1 MNKIRQVDKLLSV
14 FDLKICEALSLTDT
28 ISIRV
33 MFIYDRVEKV
43 RKFVIL
49 NDKIKKHTLDKLKL
63 WLEENLDIYY
73 VAHGLESNQL
83 DGDNLLNSLYFKP

>member
-1 MNKIRQVDKLLSV
+1 MSKIRHVDKLLSV
-14 FDLKICEALSLTDT
+14 FDLTICEALSLTET

-49 NDKIKKHTLDKLKL
+49 NDKIRKQTSDKVTL
-63 WLEENLDIYY
+63 WLEENVDAYH
-73 VAHGLESNQL
+73 VAYGLESNQL
-83 DGDNLLNSLYFKP
+83 DADNLPNSLQIMQ

>member
-1 MNKIRQVDKLLSV
+1 MSKIRHVDKLLSV
-14 FDLKICEALSLTDT
+14 FDLTICEALSLTET

-49 NDKIKKHTLDKLKL
+49 NDEIRKQTSDKVTL
-63 WLEENLDIYY
+63 WLEENVDAYH
-73 VAHGLESNQL
+73 VAYGLESNQL
-83 DGDNLLNSLYFKP
+83 DADNLPNSLQIMQ

>member
-1 MNKIRQVDKLLSV
+1 MSKIRHVDKLLSV
-14 FDLKICEALSLTDT
+14 FDLTICEALSLTET

-49 NDKIKKHTLDKLKL
+49 NDKIRKQTSDKLTL
-63 WLEENLDIYY
+63 WLEENVDAYH
-73 VAHGLESNQL
+73 VAYGLESNQL
-83 DGDNLLNSLYFKP
+83 DADNMPNSLQIMQ

>member
-1 MNKIRQVDKLLSV
+1 MSKRRNVDKLLSV
-14 FDLKICEALSLTDT
+14 FDLTIGEVLNLTEA

-33 MFIYDRVEKV
+33 MFIYDRVENV

-49 NDKIKKHTLDKLKL
+49 NDNIRKQTSEKLKL
-63 WLEENLDIYY
+63 WLEENLDTYH

-83 DGDNLLNSLYFKP
+83 NADNLPNSLQTKQ